1 MSGLLVLIKVGIE
14 MLTKLKN
21 ELLFASVFQNSNE
34 KVRKDILEDN
44 RKAAIFWAVIQLI
57 FWSFSLLMSRIDP
70 EYTNCLPVYIIVL
83 IICAVSLFL
92 AIYVCPKHLNLVP
105 AVATALN
112 VALLGAGA
120 GITLLKPN
128 LRSAVIFCTLLIVPV
143 SYITDTLSTIVL
155 IVLDFLALV
164 FFGSSC
170 MDPAI
175 FQWTVTFFVI
185 FGTVGILMGHFINKT
200 RFERYVFAES
210 AMELAELQTRYAYY
224 DQMTGLQNRRAYS
237 EKEAQ
242 LSKQLPVPCTVVMAD
257 INGLKEANDNL
268 GHDAGDE
275 LIIGSAECLKKSF
288 EGIDSIYRIGG
299 DEFTVIAE
307 KPETEVKKCLEQME
321 KNCADWKGKF
331 INGISISCG
340 TASSEEFSD
349 LDTLLKAADQRM
361 YAFKTN
367 YYENTGKERRKR

>member
-1 MSGLLVLIKVGIE
+1 
-14 MLTKLKN
+14 
-21 ELLFASVFQNSNE
+21 
-34 KVRKDILEDN
+34 
-44 RKAAIFWAVIQLI
+44 
-57 FWSFSLLMSRIDP
+57 
-70 EYTNCLPVYIIVL
+70 
-83 IICAVSLFL
+83 
-92 AIYVCPKHLNLVP
+92 
-105 AVATALN
+105 
-112 VALLGAGA
+112 
-120 GITLLKPN
+120 
-128 LRSAVIFCTLLIVPV
+128 
-143 SYITDTLSTIVL
+143 
-155 IVLDFLALV
+155 
-164 FFGSSC
+164 
-170 MDPAI
+170 
-175 FQWTVTFFVI
+175 
-185 FGTVGILMGHFINKT
+185 
-200 RFERYVFAES
+200 
-210 AMELAELQTRYAYY
+210 MELAELQTRYAYY

>member
-1 MSGLLVLIKVGIE
+1 MSGVLVLIKVGIE

-44 RKAAIFWAVIQLI
+44 RKAAIFWAVIQFI
-57 FWSFSLLMSRIDP
+57 FWSFSLVMSRIDP

-83 IICAVSLFL
+83 IISAVSLFL

-155 IVLDFLALV
+155 IVIDFLALV

-210 AMELAELQTRYAYY
+210 AMQLAELQTRYAYY
-224 DQMTGLQNRRAYS
+224 DQMTGLQNRRAFS
-237 EKEAQ
+237 EKVEQ
-242 LSKQLPVPCTVVMAD
+242 LSRQLPVPCTVVMAD
-257 INGLKEANDNL
+257 INGLKEANDTL
-268 GHDAGDE
+268 GHEAGDE
-275 LIIGSAECLKKSF
+275 LIIGSAACLKKSF
-288 EGIDSIYRIGG
+288 DGIHTIYRLGG
-299 DEFTVIAE
+299 DEFTVIMEQSEA
-307 KPETEVKKCLEQME
+307 EVKKRLERME
-321 KNCADWKGKF
+321 KICAEWKGQL
-331 INGISISCG
+331 INGISISYG
-340 TASSEEFSD
+340 AASTGEFSD
-349 LDTLLKAADQRM
+349 ADSLLKAADQRM
-361 YAFKTN
+361 YAYKNN
-367 YYENTGKERRKR
+367 YYQNAGKERRKR